1 MNHQVDGKKVWEYIA
16 VVHNEIRYTVY
27 KVYINNN
34 DDNSNINDAKN
45 DIVYIHTYTNFISHS
60 VRMHHI
66 MYGYSSF
73 HIYICKYSN
82 LT

>member
-1 MNHQVDGKKVWEYIA
+1 MWKYRPSLIKLDIQYI
-16 VVHNEIRYTVY
+16 
-27 KVYINNN
+27 KYINNN
-34 DDNSNINDAKN
+34 DDNSNNNDDKN
-45 DIVYIHTYTNFISHS
+45 DIVYIHTYIINFISHS
-60 VRMHHI
+60 VCMHHI